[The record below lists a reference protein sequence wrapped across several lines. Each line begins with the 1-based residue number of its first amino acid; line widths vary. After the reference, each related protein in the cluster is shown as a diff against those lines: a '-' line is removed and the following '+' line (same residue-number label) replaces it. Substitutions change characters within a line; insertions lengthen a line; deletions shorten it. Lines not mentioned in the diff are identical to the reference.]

1 MALARRSGQR
11 FEANIWPGFVDAMT
25 ALLLVLVFVLSIFMM
40 VQFMLNETITSQD
53 SELDQL
59 SGQVQSLAEALGLE
73 QQRGANLE
81 DALTTAQDETAAQA
95 ALIASLT
102 TQSEAQSGRIANF
115 EEQVAGLLSQRADLE
130 SRIVTLT
137 GERDA
142 TQTALTDAEARRA
155 ALSARVAEI
164 EAGLAREITEKEAAQ
179 LALAQ
184 ARSEIDEGTEAA
196 RLAAARTAALQALVA
211 ELEVKADAQGKE
223 LEAAEVARLA
233 DAAAA
238 EALRERLKNAD
249 AELTAMS
256 LALEEKRREA
266 EDTLTLLA
274 AANSAKSDLD
284 DKLLA
289 ALLAGQTAKTEA
301 AGTEDQLRSRI
312 SGLEEQIATLQSDQA
327 TNQAARVDLLGQI
340 GNLEAQIAALQ
351 SNQESSQTT
360 RAELLGQ
367 ISGLETQ
374 LAALQSER
382 DEGQVAQADLMGQI
396 GGLEAQ
402 IEALISERDAIQS
415 GQVALQGAVEEGA
428 AREAELQ
435 SQLAQAR
442 AALNTDSADQDELR
456 RQLLAALA
464 AQRAAEAEGKDALSE
479 AEQRQIL
486 LATANQALTAERAAS
501 AESQRQVEALNQQ
514 VAALRN
520 QLGSLQA
527 LLDDAGAK
535 DVASN
540 VQISALGSKL
550 NTALAQVAAEQKRLA
565 SEQSKRVAL
574 EEAERERLLAEA
586 KELKNYRSEFF
597 GQLRTLLGNQDGVR
611 IEGDRFVFSSEV
623 LFDAGRA
630 NLSDLGRGEIA
641 KVADIL
647 LSVADDIPSELN
659 WVIRVDGHTDNDPLS
674 GFGEFK
680 DNWELSQARA
690 LSVVRFMS
698 GSLGIPPDRLAAN
711 GFGEFQPLNTDDT
724 PEARAQNRRIEL
736 KLTEK

>member
-1 MALARRSGQR
+1 MALARRNGQR

-73 QQRGANLE
+73 QQRGADL
-81 DALTTAQDETAAQA
+81 QDELTVARDQSAAQA
-95 ALIASLT
+95 TLIASLT
-102 TQSEAQSGRIANF
+102 QQSNEQSSRIANF
-115 EEQVAGLLSQRADLE
+115 EEQVAGLLAQRSDLE

-142 TQTALTDAEARRA
+142 SQSALSEAEANAA
-155 ALSARVAEI
+155 ALSARIDEI

-184 ARSEIDEGTEAA
+184 ARAEIDEGAEAA
-196 RLAAARTAALQALVA
+196 RLAAARTDALQALIA
-211 ELEVKADAQGKE
+211 DLERKTEAQGE
-223 LEAAEVARLA
+223 ALSAAEAARLA

-238 EALRERLKNAD
+238 EALRERLANAD

-256 LALEEKRREA
+256 LALEEKRQEA

-274 AANSAKSDLD
+274 AANSAKDELD
-284 DKLLA
+284 EKLLA

-301 AGTEDQLRSRI
+301 AGTEEQLRSRI
-312 SGLEEQIATLQSDQA
+312 TGLEQQIATLQSDQA
-327 TNQAARVDLLGQI
+327 DSQAARVDLLGQI

-351 SNQESSQTT
+351 SDQQAEETT

-367 ISGLETQ
+367 ISGLQTQ
-374 LAALQSER
+374 LEALQSER
-382 DEGQVAQADLMGQI
+382 NAEQVARANLLGQI

-402 IEALISERDAIQS
+402 IAALQTERDTALTN
-415 GQVALQGAVEEGA
+415 ATRLQGQIDAST

-435 SQLAQAR
+435 SQLAGAR
-442 AALNTDSADQDELR
+442 AALDNGSTSQDELR

-464 AQRAAEAEGKDALSE
+464 AQKAAELEGQEALNV
-479 AEQRQIL
+479 AQQREIL
-486 LATANQALTAERAAS
+486 LATANQQLDVERAAS

-527 LLDDAGAK
+527 LLDDAGLRDEA
-535 DVASN
+535 AN
-540 VQISALGSKL
+540 VQISALGSQL

-565 SEQSKRVAL
+565 EEQSKRVAL

-586 KELKNYRSEFF
+586 KELKKYRSEFF
-597 GQLRTLLGNQDGVR
+597 GQLRQLLGNQDGVR

-623 LFDAGRA
+623 LFQPARA
-630 NLSDLGRGEIA
+630 NLSAAGQAEIA

-647 LSVADDIPSELN
+647 LSVADDIPEELN
-659 WVIRVDGHTDNDPLS
+659 WVIRVDGHTDNSPLS
-674 GFGEFK
+674 GQGQFR

-690 LSVVRFMS
+690 LSVVRYMS
-698 GSLGIPPDRLAAN
+698 GTLGIPPARLAAN
-711 GFGEFQPLNTDDT
+711 GFGEYQPINTDDT